1 MRRRNHQKVPLPQ
14 QQEDGQHVIKEM
26 TESRI
31 VVENAAGETEQ
42 YDGDSVVCA
51 LGLKPRRELLE
62 KLREELPDVHI
73 IPVGDVNKARKIIQ
87 ATHESFHAGRIV

>member
-1 MRRRNHQKVPLPQ
+1 MGNR
-14 QQEDGQHVIKEM
+14 VIKEM
-26 TESRI
+26 TGARI
-31 VVENAAGETEQ
+31 VVQNKAGEAEQ
-42 YDGDSVVCA
+42 YDSDSVDSVVCA

-87 ATHESFHAGRIV
+87 ATHEGFHAGRIV